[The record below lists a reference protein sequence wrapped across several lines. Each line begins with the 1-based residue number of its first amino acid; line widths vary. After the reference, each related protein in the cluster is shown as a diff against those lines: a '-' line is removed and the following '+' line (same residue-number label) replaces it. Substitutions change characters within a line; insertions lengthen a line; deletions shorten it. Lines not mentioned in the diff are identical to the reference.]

1 MKKERM
7 FGKFDIVHTCTS
19 HTDTL
24 WKKEITVDPTDK
36 NAIEKGM
43 EELKEAFRKHA
54 ACHPQVFV
62 WTEKPVEKETDN
74 YGIYYKAWGTVNPPK
89 EHTNGNDPELWSS
102 NGILRIVRP
111 VSYARNFL

>member
-7 FGKFDIVHTCTS
+7 FGKFEIVHTSTS

-24 WKKEITVDPTDK
+24 WKKEITVDPTWIKTQSKKAWK
-36 NAIEKGM
+36 NSKRH
-43 EELKEAFRKHA
+43 FRKHA

-89 EHTNGNDPELWSS
+89 EHTHENDPGTLVKQRDPTHSAPR
-102 NGILRIVRP
+102 ILCP
-111 VSYARNFL
+111 